1 MIRPQLYEIKNLP
14 PEAPFRHKIVT
25 LRKARKEH
33 SCKVCPEP
41 ILKETEYCEITSGG
55 GGLGSLKF
63 PRPHPHRL
71 LGKIS
76 GGGRPWP

>member
-1 MIRPQLYEIKNLP
+1 MPKSQVYEIKNLP

-33 SCKVCPEP
+33 GCKVCPLP
-41 ILKETEYCEITSGG
+41 IEKGMEYCEITSGG

-63 PRPHPHRL
+63 PDRTHAGCL
-71 LGKIS
+71 EKYLEGLTVV
-76 GGGRPWP
+76 G